1 MKTKITELLGVEFPI
16 LAFSHCRDVVAAV
29 TKAGGF
35 GVLGAVAHT
44 PEQLEIDLSW
54 IDAEVR
60 GKPYGV
66 DLLLPQK
73 YVGADEGGLDRD
85 SLRQLLPAAQQAF
98 VEDILARYHV
108 PELPEGE
115 HAQGMGMN
123 VSPKGYEPLVEVA
136 FNHPIRL
143 IASALGPPPADLIE
157 RARAHNILVAALA
170 GTTEH
175 ARRHAEAGADIII
188 AQGTEAGGHTG
199 QVSTMVLVPEVV
211 DAVAP
216 LPVLAAGGIANGRH
230 FAAALALGAAG
241 VWTGSVWL
249 TTAEAET
256 DPVVK
261 QKFLEASSSDTVRS
275 RSITGKPARMLR
287 TAWTDEW
294 ERADGPGPLPMPLQP
309 MLVGEALSRINRASH
324 HPGSGAHELA
334 TYFVGQVVGSI
345 DHVRPSAQVVLEMVD
360 ELIDAVHTLD
370 GLLEELIGRSHV
382 PATYGGTGR
391 HRPQRPAPAQ
401 NSSRSTRL

>member
-1 MKTKITELLGVEFPI
+1 MKTKITDQLGIEFPV

-35 GVLGAVAHT
+35 GVLGAVAHS
-44 PEQLEIDLSW
+44 PAQLEIDLAW

-73 YVGADEGGLDRD
+73 YIGADEGGLDRG

-98 VEDILARYHV
+98 VDEILARYLV

-115 HAQGMGMN
+115 RGQGMGMN
-123 VSPKGYEPLVEVA
+123 VSPKGYQPLLEVT

-143 IASALGPPPADLIE
+143 IASALGPPPPELIE
-157 RARAHNILVAALA
+157 QARSRGVLVAALA

-175 ARRHAEAGADIII
+175 ARRHAAAGADIIV

-256 DPVVK
+256 NPAVK
-261 QKFLEASSSDTVRS
+261 QKFLDATSSDTVRS

-287 TAWTDEW
+287 SKWTDEW
-294 ERADGPGPLPMPLQP
+294 DRADGPGPLPMPLQP
-309 MLVGEALSRINRASH
+309 LLVGEALSRINRASH
-324 HPGSGAHELA
+324 HAGSGAQELA
-334 TYFVGQVVGSI
+334 TYFVGQVIGSI
-345 DHVRPSAQVVLEMVD
+345 DRVRPSAQVVLDMVD
-360 ELIDAVHTLD
+360 EMIDVIQSLD
-370 GLLEELIGRSHV
+370 ALLED
-382 PATYGGTGR
+382 
-391 HRPQRPAPAQ
+391 
-401 NSSRSTRL
+401 